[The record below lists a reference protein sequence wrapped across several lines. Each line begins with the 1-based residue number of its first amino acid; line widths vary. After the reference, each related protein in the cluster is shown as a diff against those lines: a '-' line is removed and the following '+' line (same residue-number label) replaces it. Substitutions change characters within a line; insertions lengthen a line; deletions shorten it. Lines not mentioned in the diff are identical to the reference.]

1 VEGGVPSD
9 VEAAAGA
16 LYGADNVA
24 AAMGMTVAAVD
35 VGTATLEMTVT
46 EDMVNGLGVCHG
58 GLIFTLADTAM
69 AYGSNSGGESAF
81 STTATIEWLRP
92 ARVGDRLAA
101 TSTAIARRGRNCVH
115 DVVVTN
121 AAGEVIA
128 LVRAQT
134 LAMNGDGASG
144 AAE

>member
-1 VEGGVPSD
+1 MEGGASSD
-9 VEAAAGA
+9 AEAAADV

-24 AAMGMTVAAVD
+24 SAMGMAVTSVD

-92 ARVGDRLAA
+92 ARLGDRLSA

-121 AAGEVIA
+121 AEGEVIA

-134 LAMNGDGASG
+134 LATNGATDG
-144 AAE
+144 